1 MNESPCKYL
10 WTMYIQYLYN
20 EEQAD
25 SISVLE
31 HFASSSERDTSL
43 SSGYECSVLL
53 CVCLRW
59 ERAGGCILF
68 RTGVEQLRILAMIC
82 MQTTKHHDYYTRSAR
97 HPRKKITKASP
108 LRVCRLHVNK
118 QTSGRAKNIEPNNA
132 LTFMAGRLYIPGWLR
147 LMEAW
152 SAAAAQCI
160 TYLNRLQFAHR
171 RAMYMY
177 APCLL
182 LSRRRRGLINGKFA
196 ASWKNKRYSL
206 GLLPWCLLAFGSIA
220 KNGEFYSSVFVH
232 QRDLGWKKVGLLWP
246 RSILLTLW
254 RSKILL
260 RGSF

>member
-171 RAMYMY
+171 RAMYVRSLPF
-177 APCLL
+177 AEPTAARVDKWKICCLL
-182 LSRRRRGLINGKFA
+182 EKQT
-196 ASWKNKRYSL
+196 
-206 GLLPWCLLAFGSIA
+206 LLPWFITLMPVSFWVDC
-220 KNGEFYSSVFVH
+220 
-232 QRDLGWKKVGLLWP
+232 KKWG
-246 RSILLTLW
+246 IL
-254 RSKILL
+254 
-260 RGSF
+260 